1 MVTAESLPLTILRL
15 MPNPQP
21 PAPATRTLLL
31 RLIAR
36 LQRVAVR
43 RPPAAPAAIRRI
55 LLIKPDHLGDMLLAT
70 PALTRLRQHYPHA
83 QITLLTGAWAAPIV
97 ATNRQL
103 DTLHPL
109 PFPGFVRAAGNV
121 PAWQPYTLLLRTA
134 LLLRSHAYDAA
145 LLLRDDHWWGA
156 ALALLAGI
164 PVRVGMAAPA
174 MHDLLT
180 LAVAWNPTQHVT
192 AQALALV
199 ESLVRGAPATP
210 ATGWQ
215 PDLPPLDYTPPAP
228 DAAWA
233 AAYLSQHSITPTTA
247 LYIIHPGTGGNSKH
261 WLPERWAA
269 VGTQL
274 AQLPHARV
282 LLTGGA
288 NEAELVAQIAAHMHP
303 APLTLAGATS
313 IGQLAALLAR
323 AHMVLGVDSGPL
335 HLAVSQGTPTLHLFG
350 ASDARR
356 FGAWGDPRRHRV
368 LQAELWCRPCGVFA
382 ACPRQLA
389 PPECMQQISVAQV
402 LAAVQEL
409 GQAVS
414 GG

>member
-1 MVTAESLPLTILRL
+1 MPETYHLTPTI
-15 MPNPQP
+15 P
-21 PAPATRTLLL
+21 PARTLLL

-36 LQRVAVR
+36 TQRVVIR
-43 RPPAAPAAIRRI
+43 RSPAAPTDIRRI
-55 LLIKPDHLGDMLLAT
+55 LLIKPDHLGDLLLAT
-70 PALTRLRQHYPHA
+70 PALTRLRQLYPHA
-83 QITLLTGAWAAPIV
+83 RITLLAGAWAAPIV

-103 DTLHPL
+103 DTLHSL
-109 PFPGFVRAAGNV
+109 PFPGFVRASNK
-121 PAWQPYTLLLRTA
+121 PAVWQPYTLLLRTA
-134 LLLRSHAYDAA
+134 VLLRNHAYDAA

-174 MHDLLT
+174 MRDLLT
-180 LAVAWNPTQHVT
+180 LAVAWQPTQHVT
-192 AQALALV
+192 AQALAIV
-199 ESLVRGAPATP
+199 ESLACGAPTP
-210 ATGWQ
+210 PVTGWQ
-215 PDLPPLDYTPPAP
+215 PDLPALAYAPPAP
-228 DAAWA
+228 DQAWA
-233 AAYLSQHSITPTTA
+233 ATYLAQHGITAATN

-274 AQLPHARV
+274 AQLPQARV

-288 NEAELVAQIAAHMHP
+288 TETELVAQIAAHMHP

-323 AHMVLGVDSGPL
+323 ARVVLGVDSGPL

-350 ASDARR
+350 PSDVRR

-368 LQAELWCRPCGVFA
+368 LQAELWCRPCGVFT
-382 ACPRQLA
+382 ACPRQLE

-409 GQAVS
+409 GQDVL
-414 GG
+414 GGG